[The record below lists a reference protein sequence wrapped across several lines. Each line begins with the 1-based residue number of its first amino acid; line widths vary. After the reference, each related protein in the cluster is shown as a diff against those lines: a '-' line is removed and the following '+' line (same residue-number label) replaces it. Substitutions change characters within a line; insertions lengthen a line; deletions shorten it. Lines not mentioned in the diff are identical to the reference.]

1 MELKK
6 IGKGTFFAYHT
17 ADRFKTTAL
26 SLSLLAPL
34 DENTT
39 CRALLLQLLA
49 RTTKKYSTTLDMNRR
64 LASLYGATI
73 TPVIRKQGEIQVLS
87 LVLSCVDDR
96 FALDNE
102 SICNAGVELLCDCL
116 LLPDLAPDGFR
127 AENVE
132 REKQLLRQQFDS
144 EKDDKRHYALQRMTE
159 EMCKDEPYR
168 RNPRGCKEE
177 LDTIDGKRLFSCWKD
192 LMLHAQVLVCFVGS
206 TKPDVILE
214 TLKARLGAVE
224 KSDLPELRTE
234 FLTESYD
241 THTLTET
248 QDFNQGKLVIGYRA
262 GMTYDMDNYA
272 AIRLMTA
279 IFGGG
284 TFSKLFMNVRE
295 KMSLCYYCSARM
307 LRNKGLI
314 VVESGVETENAEK
327 ALDAIRHELDEVR
340 AGNFTD
346 ETLSQAKRA
355 LIDGLYSVTDS
366 NMSTLSWLEGFGVS
380 GTFYTPEK
388 IAQLLEAVSR
398 EEVILAAHMVS
409 EDTVFIL
416 QSGKKEG

>member
-6 IGKGTFFAYHT
+6 ITKGTFFAYHT

-49 RTTKKYSTTLDMNRR
+49 RTTKKLPTTLDMNRR

-87 LVLSCVDDR
+87 LVLTCVDDR
-96 FALDNE
+96 FALDSE
-102 SICNAGVELLCDCL
+102 SICNACVELLCDCL
-116 LLPDLAPDGFR
+116 LLPDLAPDGFQP
-127 AENVE
+127 ENVE
-132 REKQLLRQQFDS
+132 REKQLLRQQLDS

-168 RNPRGCKEE
+168 RNPRGSKEE
-177 LDTIDGKRLFSCWKD
+177 LDAIDGKQLFACWKD
-192 LMLHAQVLVCFVGS
+192 LMLHAQVLVSFVGS
-206 TKPDVILE
+206 TKPEVLLE
-214 TLKARLGAVE
+214 TLKTRLGAVE
-224 KSDLPELRTE
+224 KTDLPELRTE
-234 FLTESYD
+234 YLTESYD
-241 THTLTET
+241 THTVTET
-248 QDFNQGKLVIGYRA
+248 QDVNQGKLVIGYRA
-262 GMTYDMDNYA
+262 GMTYEMDNYA

-295 KMSLCYYCSARM
+295 KMSLCYYCSARL

-327 ALDAIRHELDEVR
+327 ALEAIRHELDEVR

-346 ETLSQAKRA
+346 ETLAQAKRA
-355 LIDGLYSVTDS
+355 LSDGLYSVTDS

-380 GTFYTPEK
+380 GTFYKPEQ
-388 IAQLLEAVSR
+388 IAEMLKAVSR
-398 EEVILAAHMVS
+398 EEVILAANMIS

>member
-6 IGKGTFFAYHT
+6 ISKGTFLAYHT

-26 SLSLLAPL
+26 SLSVLAPL
-34 DENTT
+34 DENTS

-49 RTTKKYSTTLDMNRR
+49 RTTKQYPTTLDMNRR

-116 LLPDLAPDGFR
+116 LLPDVTPDGFK

-132 REKQLLRQQFDS
+132 REKGLLKQQLDS
-144 EKDDKRHYALQRMTE
+144 ENDDKRLYALQQMTQ

-168 RNPRGCKEE
+168 RNPRGSKEE
-177 LDTIDGKRLFSCWKD
+177 LDVIDGKQLLDCWKD
-192 LMLHAQVLVCFVGS
+192 LMLHAQVLVSFVGS
-206 TKPDVILE
+206 TKPEVITD

-224 KSDLPELRTE
+224 KTDLPELRTE

-241 THTLTET
+241 SRTVTET
-248 QDFNQGKLVIGYRA
+248 QDVNQGKLVIGYRA

-284 TFSKLFMNVRE
+284 TFSKLFQNVRE
-295 KMSLCYYCSARM
+295 KMSLCYYCSARL

-327 ALDAIRHELDEVR
+327 ALAAIRHELDEVR
-340 AGNFTD
+340 AGHFTD
-346 ETLSQAKRA
+346 ETLAQAKRA
-355 LIDGLYSVTDS
+355 LTDSLYSVTDS
-366 NMSTLSWLEGFGVS
+366 NMSTLSWLEGFGIS
-380 GTFYTPEK
+380 GTFYTPEQ
-388 IAQLLEAVSR
+388 IAQMLETVSR
-398 EEVILAAHMVS
+398 EEVILAANMIT
-409 EDTVFIL
+409 EDTVFML
-416 QSGKKEG
+416 KSGKKEA

>member
-6 IGKGTFFAYHT
+6 ISKGTFFAYHT
-17 ADRFKTTAL
+17 ADRFKTTVL
-26 SLSLLAPL
+26 SLSVLAPL
-34 DENTT
+34 DENTS
-39 CRALLLQLLA
+39 CRALMLQLLA
-49 RTTKKYSTTLDMNRR
+49 RTTKKYPTTLDMNRR

-116 LLPDLAPDGFR
+116 LQPDVTPEGFK
-127 AENVE
+127 AADVA
-132 REKQLLRQQFDS
+132 REKQLLKQQLDS
-144 EKDDKRHYALQRMTE
+144 ENDDKRMYALQRMTQ

-168 RNPRGCKEE
+168 RNPRGCKAE
-177 LDTIDGKRLFSCWKD
+177 LDAIDGKQLLDCWKD

-206 TKPDVILE
+206 TKPLVLMD

-224 KSDLPELRTE
+224 KTDLPELRTE

-241 THTLTET
+241 TQTLTET
-248 QDFNQGKLVIGYRA
+248 QDVNQGKLVIGYRA

-284 TFSKLFMNVRE
+284 TFSKLFQNVRE
-295 KMSLCYYCSARM
+295 KMSLCYYCSARL

-314 VVESGVETENAEK
+314 VVESGIETENADK
-327 ALDAIRHELDEVR
+327 ALEAIRHELDEVR

-346 ETLSQAKRA
+346 ETLAQAKRA
-355 LIDGLYSVTDS
+355 LADSLYSVTDS
-366 NMSTLSWLEGFGVS
+366 NMSTISWLEGFGIS
-380 GTFYTPEK
+380 GTFYTPEQ
-388 IAQLLEAVSR
+388 IAQMLETVSR
-398 EEVILAAHMVS
+398 EEVILAANMIT
-409 EDTVFIL
+409 EDTVFML
-416 QSGKKEG
+416 KSGKKEA

>member
-6 IGKGTFFAYHT
+6 ICKGTFLAYHT
-17 ADRFKTTAL
+17 VERFKTTAL
-26 SLSLLAPL
+26 SLSILSPL
-34 DENTT
+34 DEHTS

-49 RTTKKYSTTLDMNRR
+49 RTTKQYPTTLAMNRR

-96 FALDNE
+96 FALDDE
-102 SICNAGVELLCDCL
+102 SICKSGVDLLCDCL
-116 LLPDLAPDGFR
+116 LLPDLTTDGFKE
-127 AENVE
+127 ENVA
-132 REKQLLRQQFDS
+132 REKQLLKQKLDS
-144 EKDDKRHYALQRMTE
+144 ERDDKRIYALQRMLE

-168 RNPRGCKEE
+168 RNQNGCKED
-177 LDTIDGKRLFSCWKD
+177 LDTIDGKQLFACWKD
-192 LMLHAQVLVCFVGS
+192 LMLHAQVLVCYVGS
-206 TKPDVILE
+206 TKPEVLTQ
-214 TLKARLGAVE
+214 TLKARLGALE
-224 KSDLPELRTE
+224 KTDLPELRTE

-241 THTLTET
+241 SVVVKES
-248 QDFNQGKLVIGYRA
+248 QDVNQGKLVIGYRA

-284 TFSKLFMNVRE
+284 TFSKLFQNVRE
-295 KMSLCYYCSARM
+295 KMSLCYYCSARL

-314 VVESGVETENAEK
+314 VVESGVETENAER
-327 ALDAIRHELDEVR
+327 ALEAIRHELDEVR

-346 ETLSQAKRA
+346 ETLAQAKRA
-355 LIDGLYSVTDS
+355 LTDSLYSVTDS
-366 NMSTLSWLEGFGVS
+366 NMSTLTWLEGFGVS
-380 GTFYTPEK
+380 GTFYTPEQ
-388 IAQLLEAVSR
+388 IAQMLEGVSR
-398 EEVILAAHMVS
+398 EEIILAANLIT

-416 QSGKKEG
+416 ESSKKEA